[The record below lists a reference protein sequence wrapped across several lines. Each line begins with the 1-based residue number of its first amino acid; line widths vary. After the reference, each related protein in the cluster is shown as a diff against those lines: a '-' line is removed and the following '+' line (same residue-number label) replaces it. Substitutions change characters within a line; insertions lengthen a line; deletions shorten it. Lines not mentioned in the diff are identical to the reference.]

1 MEMNMDMRDVAFAN
15 LGADTLQDIKRLE
28 EQLRAK
34 TNKSIILLAYEETDS
49 TTEPKDSSR

>member
-1 MEMNMDMRDVAFAN
+1 MNMDMRDVAFAN